1 MFCDTSIILD
11 TYRCKDKDFETL
23 IHESLIHKIHKRS
36 LNQSH
41 LFFLVPSAPEK
52 VQAIRTGAA
61 SVRVLWKRATSD
73 SSVGPIQGYK
83 VYYRPAASMV
93 WKFKIACSSCNSLD
107 LENLAV
113 LKPYRFHVMAFSEA
127 GDGVPSPTFTVL
139 QGIP

>member
-52 VQAIRTGAA
+52 VQAIRTEHL
-61 SVRVLWKRATSD
+61 SVAYLFCIEMT
-73 SSVGPIQGYK
+73 
-83 VYYRPAASMV
+83 
-93 WKFKIACSSCNSLD
+93 NS
-107 LENLAV
+107 
-113 LKPYRFHVMAFSEA
+113 
-127 GDGVPSPTFTVL
+127 
-139 QGIP
+139 